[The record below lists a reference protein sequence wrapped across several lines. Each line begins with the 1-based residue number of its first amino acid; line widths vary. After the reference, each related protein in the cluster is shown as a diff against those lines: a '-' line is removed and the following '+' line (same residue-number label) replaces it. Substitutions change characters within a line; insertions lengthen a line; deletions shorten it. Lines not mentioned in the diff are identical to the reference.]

1 MQTAIIGSN
10 QYKQHYMSAKNILLI
25 EDNPDDR
32 ELMKLAFA
40 KEKTPHN
47 LMIVANGVEA
57 INYLIGRDN
66 FVDDSEENIKNH
78 NSNALPALIMIDL
91 NLPMIDGI
99 EVLRRIR
106 AHPKT
111 KLIPVVIISS
121 SNEPQDLI
129 DSYINGCNS
138 YIRKPIHFT
147 QLQKFVK
154 EISTYWLTV
163 NQLPP
168 VFGVLNE

>member
-1 MQTAIIGSN
+1 
-10 QYKQHYMSAKNILLI
+10 MSVKNILLV

-40 KEKTPHN
+40 QEEIPHN
-47 LMIVANGVEA
+47 LIVLSDGIEA
-57 INYLIGRDN
+57 LNYLTGQESSQNEQVGYREQN
-66 FVDDSEENIKNH
+66 QTNTM
-78 NSNALPALIMIDL
+78 PALIMLDL
-91 NLPMIDGI
+91 NLPKINGI

-111 KLIPVVIISS
+111 RLLPVLIISS

-147 QLQKFVK
+147 QLQIFVRQ
-154 EISTYWLTV
+154 ISVYWLTM

-168 VFGVLNE
+168 VFGVPNE

>member
-1 MQTAIIGSN
+1 MPT
-10 QYKQHYMSAKNILLI
+10 KNILLV

-40 KEKTPHN
+40 QGEIPHN
-47 LMIVANGVEA
+47 LVVVADGIEA
-57 INYLIGRDN
+57 LNYLQRQAVNYRGITESRELSSG
-66 FVDDSEENIKNH
+66 VM
-78 NSNALPALIMIDL
+78 PALVMLDL
-91 NLPMIDGI
+91 NLPRINGI
-99 EVLRRIR
+99 EVLKRIR
-106 AHPKT
+106 ADSST
-111 KLIPVVIISS
+111 RIIPVVIISS

-147 QLQKFVK
+147 QLQSFVR

-163 NQLPP
+163 NQLPT
-168 VFGVLNE
+168 VFGVPNE

>member
-1 MQTAIIGSN
+1 
-10 QYKQHYMSAKNILLI
+10 MSVKSILLV

-32 ELMKLAFA
+32 ELMRLAFA
-40 KEKTPHN
+40 REEIPHN
-47 LMIVANGVEA
+47 LIVFSDGIEA
-57 INYLIGRDN
+57 LNYLIGQENYNEESAELDN
-66 FVDDSEENIKNH
+66 DGETNMM
-78 NSNALPALIMIDL
+78 PALIMLDL
-91 NLPMIDGI
+91 NLPKINGI

-111 KLIPVVIISS
+111 RLLPVVIISS

-154 EISTYWLTV
+154 EISTYWLNI

>member
-1 MQTAIIGSN
+1 
-10 QYKQHYMSAKNILLI
+10 MSIKTILLV

-40 KEKTPHN
+40 QSN
-47 LMIVANGVEA
+47 LEHHLVIVSDGIEA
-57 INYLIGRDN
+57 LNYLLGEGKFSDRDTT
-66 FVDDSEENIKNH
+66 IM
-78 NSNALPALIMIDL
+78 PALILLDL
-91 NLPMIDGI
+91 NLPKINGI
-99 EVLRRIR
+99 EVLKRIR
-106 AHPKT
+106 AHPRL
-111 KLIPVVIISS
+111 KLLPVTIVSS
-121 SNEPQDLI
+121 SSEPQDLI

-147 QLQKFVK
+147 QLQIFVR
-154 EISTYWLTV
+154 EISTYWLTI

>member
-1 MQTAIIGSN
+1 
-10 QYKQHYMSAKNILLI
+10 MSIKNILLV

-40 KEKTPHN
+40 EAEVAHN
-47 LMIVANGVEA
+47 LIVVSDGIEA
-57 INYLIGRDN
+57 LNYLLGQAESSEDSSVDVSNNRDLT
-66 FVDDSEENIKNH
+66 S
-78 NSNALPALIMIDL
+78 LPAVILLDL
-91 NLPMIDGI
+91 NLPRINGI
-99 EVLRRIR
+99 EVLQRIR
-106 AHPKT
+106 AHPQT
-111 KLIPVVIISS
+111 RLLPVVIISS
-121 SNEPQDLI
+121 SNEPQDII

-147 QLQKFVK
+147 QLQNFVK
-154 EISTYWLTV
+154 EISTYWLTI

>member
-1 MQTAIIGSN
+1 MPSKT
-10 QYKQHYMSAKNILLI
+10 ILLV
-25 EDNPDDR
+25 EDNPDDS
-32 ELMKLAFA
+32 ELMKLAFSQA
-40 KEKTPHN
+40 EIAHN
-47 LMIVANGVEA
+47 LIVVSDGIEALDYLQRTANSLETA
-57 INYLIGRDN
+57 
-66 FVDDSEENIKNH
+66 FKFDDRTAAAMPS
-78 NSNALPALIMIDL
+78 LIMLDL
-91 NLPMIDGI
+91 NLPRIDGI
-99 EVLRRIR
+99 EVLKRIR
-106 AHPKT
+106 AHPHT
-111 KLIPVVIISS
+111 RILPVVIISS

-147 QLQKFVK
+147 ELQAFVR

>member
-1 MQTAIIGSN
+1 
-10 QYKQHYMSAKNILLI
+10 MSIKSILLV

-32 ELMKLAFA
+32 ELMKLAFSQGQI
-40 KEKTPHN
+40 PHH
-47 LMIVANGVEA
+47 LITAPDGIEA
-57 INYLIGRDN
+57 LNYLRGEDKFSDRDLT
-66 FVDDSEENIKNH
+66 SM
-78 NSNALPALIMIDL
+78 PALIMLDL
-91 NLPMIDGI
+91 NLPKINGV

-106 AHPKT
+106 ADPRT
-111 KLIPVVIISS
+111 RLLPVVIISS

-129 DSYINGCNS
+129 DSYI
-138 YIRKPIHFT
+138 RKPIHFT
-147 QLQKFVK
+147 QLQSFVK

>member
-1 MQTAIIGSN
+1 MPT
-10 QYKQHYMSAKNILLI
+10 KNILLV

-40 KEKTPHN
+40 QGEIPHN
-47 LMIVANGVEA
+47 LIIVADGIEA
-57 INYLIGRDN
+57 LNYLQRQVDNQSEIGELGDLS
-66 FVDDSEENIKNH
+66 V
-78 NSNALPALIMIDL
+78 ATMPALVMLDL
-91 NLPMIDGI
+91 NLPRINGI

-106 AHPKT
+106 ANSYT
-111 KLIPVVIISS
+111 QIIPVVIISS
-121 SNEPQDLI
+121 SNEPQDLV

-138 YIRKPIHFT
+138 YIRKPINFT
-147 QLQKFVK
+147 QLQTFVR

-168 VFGVLNE
+168 VFGVPNE

>member
-1 MQTAIIGSN
+1 MLT
-10 QYKQHYMSAKNILLI
+10 KNILLV

-40 KEKTPHN
+40 QGEIPHN
-47 LMIVANGVEA
+47 LIVVSDGIKALD
-57 INYLIGRDN
+57 YLQRQADR
-66 FVDDSEENIKNH
+66 DDSLASSER
-78 NSNALPALIMIDL
+78 SLTSMPALILLDL
-91 NLPMIDGI
+91 NLPKINGI

-106 AHPKT
+106 ANPQT
-111 KLIPVVIISS
+111 KILPVVIISS

-147 QLQKFVK
+147 QLQNFVK

>member
-1 MQTAIIGSN
+1 
-10 QYKQHYMSAKNILLI
+10 MSIKTILLV

-32 ELMKLAFA
+32 ELMTLAFSQR
-40 KEKTPHN
+40 EIPHN
-47 LMIVANGVEA
+47 LIVVSDGIEA
-57 INYLIGRDN
+57 LNYLLGQDN
-66 FVDDSEENIKNH
+66 LSNEQSTSLNQENWPFM
-78 NSNALPALIMIDL
+78 PALIMLDL
-91 NLPMIDGI
+91 NLPKIDGI

-106 AHPKT
+106 AHPQT

-147 QLQKFVK
+147 ELQNFVK
-154 EISTYWLTV
+154 EISTYWLTI

-168 VFGVLNE
+168 VFGVPNE

>member
-1 MQTAIIGSN
+1 
-10 QYKQHYMSAKNILLI
+10 MSPKNILLV

-40 KEKTPHN
+40 QGQIAHN
-47 LMIVANGVEA
+47 LIVMSDGIEA
-57 INYLIGRDN
+57 IDYLGKQAEQAISLAGNRN
-66 FVDDSEENIKNH
+66 KLMTNM
-78 NSNALPALIMIDL
+78 PALVMLDL
-91 NLPMIDGI
+91 NLPKLNGI
-99 EVLRRIR
+99 EVLKRIR
-106 AHPKT
+106 ADSHT
-111 KLIPVVIISS
+111 RIIPVVIISS

-147 QLQKFVK
+147 QLQNFVK

>member
-1 MQTAIIGSN
+1 
-10 QYKQHYMSAKNILLI
+10 MSIKTILLV

-32 ELMKLAFA
+32 ELMTLAFSQG
-40 KEKTPHN
+40 EISHN
-47 LMIVANGVEA
+47 LVVVSDGIEA
-57 INYLIGRDN
+57 LNYLLGN
-66 FVDDSEENIKNH
+66 
-78 NSNALPALIMIDL
+78 NSNNEPSASLTESNLPPMPALIMLDL
-91 NLPMIDGI
+91 NLPKIDGI
-99 EVLRRIR
+99 EVLKRIR
-106 AHPKT
+106 AHPQT

-147 QLQKFVK
+147 QLQNFVK

-168 VFGVLNE
+168 VFGVPNE

>member
-1 MQTAIIGSN
+1 
-10 QYKQHYMSAKNILLI
+10 MSTKNILLV

-32 ELMKLAFA
+32 ELMRLAFA
-40 KEKTPHN
+40 GSEIPHN
-47 LMIVANGVEA
+47 LILVSDGIEA
-57 INYLIGRDN
+57 LNYLQRQVSYNDTASSLN
-66 FVDDSEENIKNH
+66 DYSLEH
-78 NSNALPALIMIDL
+78 MPALIVLDL
-91 NLPMIDGI
+91 NLPGIDGI

-106 AHPKT
+106 ADPRT
-111 KLIPVVIISS
+111 RIIPVVIISS

-138 YIRKPIHFT
+138 YLRKPINFT
-147 QLQKFVK
+147 QLQNFVR

-168 VFGVLNE
+168 VFGVPNE

>member
-1 MQTAIIGSN
+1 MPT
-10 QYKQHYMSAKNILLI
+10 KNILLV

-40 KEKTPHN
+40 QGEVPHN
-47 LMIVANGVEA
+47 LIVVSDGIEA
-57 INYLIGRDN
+57 LNYLEQKATESN
-66 FVDDSEENIKNH
+66 SEIV
-78 NSNALPALIMIDL
+78 NARSLTKMPALIILDL
-91 NLPMIDGI
+91 NLPKINGI

-106 AHPKT
+106 SNPRT
-111 KLIPVVIISS
+111 RILPVVIISS

-129 DSYINGCNS
+129 ESYINGCNS

-147 QLQKFVK
+147 QLQIFVR

>member
-1 MQTAIIGSN
+1 
-10 QYKQHYMSAKNILLI
+10 MSTKNILLV

-32 ELMKLAFA
+32 ELMRLAFA
-40 KEKTPHN
+40 GSEIPHN
-47 LMIVANGVEA
+47 LILVSDGIEA
-57 INYLIGRDN
+57 LNYLQRQVSYNDTASSLN
-66 FVDDSEENIKNH
+66 DYSLEH
-78 NSNALPALIMIDL
+78 MPALIVLDL
-91 NLPMIDGI
+91 NLPGIDGI

-106 AHPKT
+106 ADPRT
-111 KLIPVVIISS
+111 RIIPVVIISS

-138 YIRKPIHFT
+138 YLRKPINFT
-147 QLQKFVK
+147 QLQNFVR

-168 VFGVLNE
+168 VFGIPNE

>member
-1 MQTAIIGSN
+1 
-10 QYKQHYMSAKNILLI
+10 MSIKSILLV

-32 ELMKLAFA
+32 ELMKLAFSQSQI
-40 KEKTPHN
+40 PHH
-47 LMIVANGVEA
+47 LITASDGIEA
-57 INYLIGRDN
+57 LNYLRGEDKFSDRDLT
-66 FVDDSEENIKNH
+66 SM
-78 NSNALPALIMIDL
+78 PALIMLDL
-91 NLPMIDGI
+91 NLPKINGV

-106 AHPKT
+106 ADPRT
-111 KLIPVVIISS
+111 RLLPVVIISS

-147 QLQKFVK
+147 QLQSFVR

>member
-1 MQTAIIGSN
+1 MPT
-10 QYKQHYMSAKNILLI
+10 KTILLV

-40 KEKTPHN
+40 QGEITHN
-47 LMIVANGVEA
+47 LIVVSDGIEA
-57 INYLIGRDN
+57 LDYLHKQA
-66 FVDDSEENIKNH
+66 S
-78 NSNALPALIMIDL
+78 NSNLGVAKDLSLAGMPSLIMLDL
-91 NLPMIDGI
+91 NLPKINGI

-106 AHPKT
+106 ADPRT
-111 KLIPVVIISS
+111 RLLPVIIISS
-121 SNEPQDLI
+121 STEPQDLI

-147 QLQKFVK
+147 QLQIFVR

>member
-1 MQTAIIGSN
+1 
-10 QYKQHYMSAKNILLI
+10 MSAKNILLV

-32 ELMKLAFA
+32 ELMRLAFA
-40 KEKTPHN
+40 QEKTPHN
-47 LMIVANGVEA
+47 LIIMSDGIEA
-57 INYLIGRDN
+57 LNYLIGQEEVAN
-66 FVDDSEENIKNH
+66 SSSLAENDS
-78 NSNALPALIMIDL
+78 NSASMPALIMLDL
-91 NLPMIDGI
+91 NLPKINGI

-111 KLIPVVIISS
+111 KLLPVVIISS
-121 SNEPQDLI
+121 SNEPQDII

>member
-1 MQTAIIGSN
+1 MPT
-10 QYKQHYMSAKNILLI
+10 KNILLV
-25 EDNPDDR
+25 EDNADDR

-40 KEKTPHN
+40 RGEIPHN
-47 LMIVANGVEA
+47 LIVVSDGIETL
-57 INYLIGRDN
+57 NYLQRQAEYNDASTPL
-66 FVDDSEENIKNH
+66 SEYSLE
-78 NSNALPALIMIDL
+78 AMPALIILDL
-91 NLPMIDGI
+91 NLPRLGGV

-106 AHPKT
+106 ADPRT
-111 KLIPVVIISS
+111 KIIPVVIISS

-129 DSYINGCNS
+129 DSYLNGCNS
-138 YIRKPIHFT
+138 YIRKPIDFT
-147 QLQKFVK
+147 QLQNFVK

>member
-1 MQTAIIGSN
+1 MPTKS
-10 QYKQHYMSAKNILLI
+10 ILLV

-40 KEKTPHN
+40 QGEITHN
-47 LMIVANGVEA
+47 LIVVSDGIEA
-57 INYLIGRDN
+57 LDYLQRHDRN
-66 FVDDSEENIKNH
+66 RNSEAEGDF
-78 NSNALPALIMIDL
+78 SLAGMPSLIMLDL
-91 NLPMIDGI
+91 NLPKINGI

-106 AHPKT
+106 ASPRIR
-111 KLIPVVIISS
+111 LLPVVIISS

-147 QLQKFVK
+147 QLQNFVK

>member
-1 MQTAIIGSN
+1 M
-10 QYKQHYMSAKNILLI
+10 MPAKTILLV

-32 ELMKLAFA
+32 ELMTLAFSQSKFSHHLVVVSDGIEA
-40 KEKTPHN
+40 LDYLLQHTHSQQVED
-47 LMIVANGVEA
+47 ANAQIPSLV
-57 INYLIGRDN
+57 L
-66 FVDDSEENIKNH
+66 
-78 NSNALPALIMIDL
+78 LDL
-91 NLPMIDGI
+91 NLPKIDGI
-99 EVLRRIR
+99 EVLKRIR
-106 AHPKT
+106 ANSQT

-147 QLQKFVK
+147 QLQNFVK
-154 EISTYWLTV
+154 EISTYWLTI

>member
-1 MQTAIIGSN
+1 MPT
-10 QYKQHYMSAKNILLI
+10 KNILLV

-32 ELMKLAFA
+32 ELMKLAFSQG
-40 KEKTPHN
+40 EIPHN
-47 LMIVANGVEA
+47 LIVVADGIEA
-57 INYLIGRDN
+57 LNYLQKQADN
-66 FVDDSEENIKNH
+66 QKTLSESS
-78 NSNALPALIMIDL
+78 NSDVATMPALVMLDL
-91 NLPMIDGI
+91 NLPRINGI
-99 EVLRRIR
+99 EVLKRIR
-106 AHPKT
+106 ADSRT
-111 KLIPVVIISS
+111 KILPVVIISS

-147 QLQKFVK
+147 QLQTFVR

-168 VFGVLNE
+168 VIGVRNE

>member
-1 MQTAIIGSN
+1 MPV
-10 QYKQHYMSAKNILLI
+10 KNILLI
-25 EDNPDDR
+25 EDNPDER
-32 ELMKLAFA
+32 ELMRLAFA
-40 KEKTPHN
+40 QEETPHN
-47 LMIVANGVEA
+47 LIIVSDGIEA
-57 INYLIGRDN
+57 LDYLIGQE
-66 FVDDSEENIKNH
+66 DSNDTLSQSPEDLDLT
-78 NSNALPALIMIDL
+78 SMPALIMLDL
-91 NLPMIDGI
+91 NLPRINGI

-111 KLIPVVIISS
+111 RLLPVVIISS
-121 SNEPQDLI
+121 SNEPQDMI

-138 YIRKPIHFT
+138 YVRKPINFT

>member
-1 MQTAIIGSN
+1 MPI
-10 QYKQHYMSAKNILLI
+10 KNILLV

-40 KEKTPHN
+40 QEEIPHN
-47 LMIVANGVEA
+47 LIVVSNGIEA
-57 INYLIGRDN
+57 LAYL
-66 FVDDSEENIKNH
+66 
-78 NSNALPALIMIDL
+78 NSPELNQEGESSSDLSFMPALIMLDL
-91 NLPMIDGI
+91 NLPKINGV

-106 AHPKT
+106 ANPRT
-111 KLIPVVIISS
+111 RLLPVVIISS

-147 QLQKFVK
+147 QLQNFVR

-168 VFGVLNE
+168 VFGVPNE

>member
-1 MQTAIIGSN
+1 
-10 QYKQHYMSAKNILLI
+10 MSVKNILLV

-32 ELMKLAFA
+32 ELMKLAF
-40 KEKTPHN
+40 EQEEISHN
-47 LMIVANGVEA
+47 LIVFSDGIQALD
-57 INYLIGRDN
+57 YLIGQESFQN
-66 FVDDSEENIKNH
+66 EHTDSNNQT
-78 NSNALPALIMIDL
+78 NAMPALIMLDL
-91 NLPMIDGI
+91 NLPRINGI

-111 KLIPVVIISS
+111 RLLPVLIISS

-129 DSYINGCNS
+129 DSYISGCNS

-147 QLQKFVK
+147 QLQIFVK
-154 EISTYWLTV
+154 QISMYWLTM

-168 VFGVLNE
+168 VFGVPNE